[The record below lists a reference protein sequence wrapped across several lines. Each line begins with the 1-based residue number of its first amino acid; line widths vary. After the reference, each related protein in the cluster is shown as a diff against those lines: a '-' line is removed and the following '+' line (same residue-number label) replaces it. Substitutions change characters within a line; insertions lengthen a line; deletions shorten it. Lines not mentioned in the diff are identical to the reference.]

1 MRLKNDHPEYTTS
14 DISKILKLG
23 ETTIRRWLNW
33 GANAEICLYNAEQ
46 ERKRAVFHKG
56 DIPENIKSII
66 CLNNGIKFKSGA
78 ELSKKSKELFG
89 QYFSRSVISTCC
101 NRKVQDIKGYIFRF
115 ENDLTDTDNEILL
128 KNTNKEKL
136 KSINNKILKTLDKFI
151 EQNPEV
157 DIELYNLFLERKR
170 CIGA

>member
-1 MRLKNDHPEYTTS
+1 MLFIAY
-14 DISKILKLG
+14 
-23 ETTIRRWLNW
+23 
-33 GANAEICLYNAEQ
+33 
-46 ERKRAVFHKG
+46 
-56 DIPENIKSII
+56 
-66 CLNNGIKFKSGA
+66 KSGA

-136 KSINNKILKTLDKFI
+136 KSINNKILKTFDKFI
-151 EQNPEV
+151 EQNPDV

>member
-1 MRLKNDHPEYTTS
+1 M
-14 DISKILKLG
+14 G

-78 ELSKKSKELFG
+78 ELSKNQKNYLDNTF
-89 QYFSRSVISTCC
+89 
-101 NRKVQDIKGYIFRF
+101 QD
-115 ENDLTDTDNEILL
+115 
-128 KNTNKEKL
+128 
-136 KSINNKILKTLDKFI
+136 
-151 EQNPEV
+151 Q
-157 DIELYNLFLERKR
+157 
-170 CIGA
+170 